1 MTSRIESTHIFR
13 RMDRFTTIRCQ
24 FGGTMLLEW
33 ITNKTIINFDIFP
46 LRPIGRSDPSIQSA
60 ILNPIHPLWTLIFQW
75 SFEWIKREN
84 RSYLA
89 AEQISFNFVEPLTAE
104 GKELLIIVIV
114 LERSVESLL

>member
-33 ITNKTIINFDIFP
+33 ITNKTIINFDIYSLFGQ
-46 LRPIGRSDPSIQSA
+46 LADPSIQSA